1 VGVPRRDDGE
11 VEAEADRTRGL
22 PPSMRDRVPF
32 LIYRAA
38 EASMALANAMLS
50 VTTLTARQVGILT
63 MIIEFEPMTQK
74 ALGDALRI
82 DRNTMVS
89 LVDDLEAK
97 AFAVRERHP
106 FDRRAYL
113 VVPTDAGRAAKIAA
127 VRVLDQ
133 QQERFLA
140 PLAPDERDQLAH
152 LLRKL
157 YTPPS

>member
-1 VGVPRRDDGE
+1 
-11 VEAEADRTRGL
+11 
-22 PPSMRDRVPF
+22 MRDRVPF

-38 EASMALANAMLS
+38 ESSMALANAMLA

-97 AFAVRERHP
+97 ALAVRERHP
-106 FDRRAYL
+106 HDRRAYL
-113 VVPTDAGRAAKIAA
+113 VVPTEAGRAAKIAA

-133 QQERFLA
+133 QQEQFLA
-140 PLAPDERDQLAH
+140 PLTPAERVQLAE
-152 LLRKL
+152 LLHKL
-157 YTPPS
+157 YRPPS